1 MNRSALRDDP
11 AFLFELHIRPY
22 SDRSTIIVRA
32 FERSGWMADSH
43 TRIDV
48 EVRQDGAVIFPRGSL
63 WCGIPSHQSIDG
75 IDAKACVLGLVSMRP
90 GDTDSDY
97 FDSYSADQLAWA
109 NEFGEALSWERE
121 ARYCDPE
128 TGSVKSAR

>member
-11 AFLFELHIRPY
+11 AFLFELRVKPHHDRP
-22 SDRSTIIVRA
+22 TIIVRA
-32 FERSGWMADSH
+32 WETGFQSPNH
-43 TRIDV
+43 TRLDI
-48 EVRQDGAVIFPRGSL
+48 EVRQGGAVIFPRGSL

-75 IDAKACVLGLVSMRP
+75 IDAKECVLGLVSMRP

-97 FDSYSADQLAWA
+97 FDSYSTDQLAWA

-121 ARYCDPE
+121 ARYCDPA

>member
-1 MNRSALRDDP
+1 MNRSTFRDDP
-11 AFLFELHIRPY
+11 AFLFELRVKPHRDRPV
-22 SDRSTIIVRA
+22 IIVRA
-32 FERSGWMADSH
+32 WEGGFRH
-43 TRIDV
+43 PNRTRLDV

-75 IDAKACVLGLVSMRP
+75 IDAKELVLSLVGMKP
-90 GDTDSDY
+90 GDTDRDY
-97 FDSYSADQLAWA
+97 FDSYTADQLAWA
-109 NEFGEALSWERE
+109 EEFGEALSCERE